1 MTILENVL
9 LFKTTITCIE
19 ECAIVGN
26 LLNNHPDIEQWNVDL
41 DDRDFVLRI
50 ISPKLTHSQVI
61 DLLKLRGFTCSE
73 LI

>member
-1 MTILENVL
+1 MTTMGNIL
-9 LFKTTITCIE
+9 LFKTNITSIE
-19 ECAIVGN
+19 ECTIVGN
-26 LLNNHPDIEQWNVDL
+26 IFNNHPDIEQWNVDL

-50 ISPKLTHSQVI
+50 ISPKLTHYQVI